1 MCEKSYE
8 PFCDFG
14 NMPIANAFTSIED
27 PIDSYR
33 FKMEV
38 GFATIAKWCSWLSN
52 PVVSKCFMR
61 ITPSFHQLRNI
72 WLPILGALAKDSIEI
87 YGLTKESFVVEI
99 GCNDGVLI
107 QNFAQ
112 EGIPVLGVEPS
123 GNVAEVAKSKGLDVE
138 VAFFDNELAK
148 SIVERQGRA
157 NAIFSANV
165 ICHIPY
171 IHSIFDGVETLL
183 AEGGVFRFEDPYLGE
198 IIQKSSFDQIYDEH
212 VFFFSCLSVSNL
224 AAMHNLEVID
234 VTPLKTHGGSMR
246 YTLARIGERQV
257 SNRVHALIE
266 TEKAMRGWILGKPTT
281 SFRAKLKISAM
292 IWSRCSRP

>member
-1 MCEKSYE
+1 M
-8 PFCDFG
+8 PF
-14 NMPIANAFTSIED
+14 
-27 PIDSYR
+27 
-33 FKMEV
+33 
-38 GFATIAKWCSWLSN
+38 
-52 PVVSKCFMR
+52 
-61 ITPSFHQLRNI
+61 
-72 WLPILGALAKDSIEI
+72 
-87 YGLTKESFVVEI
+87 
-99 GCNDGVLI
+99 
-107 QNFAQ
+107 
-112 EGIPVLGVEPS
+112 
-123 GNVAEVAKSKGLDVE
+123 
-138 VAFFDNELAK
+138 
-148 SIVERQGRA
+148 
-157 NAIFSANV
+157 FSANV

-266 TEKAMRGWILGKPTT
+266 TEKAMGMDTREAYDKFSSKVENISNDLVTLLATLKEQNKKVVGYGATSKSTTILNYAGIGPDLIECIFDTTPIKQNKYSPGVRIPVRPYEEFEAANPDYVLLFAWNHKNEIMEKEKDFMKSGKSWITYFPAVKVTPG
-281 SFRAKLKISAM
+281 
-292 IWSRCSRP
+292 